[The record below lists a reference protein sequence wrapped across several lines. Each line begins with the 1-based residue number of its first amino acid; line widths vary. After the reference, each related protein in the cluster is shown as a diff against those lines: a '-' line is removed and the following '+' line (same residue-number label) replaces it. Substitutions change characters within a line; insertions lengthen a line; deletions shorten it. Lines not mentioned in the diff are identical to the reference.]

1 MLVSLGKR
9 GQERNATRCASGI
22 MLRVYEDVERDL
34 PDGQRLI
41 ARQQPA
47 QRVFHVLVGGEDHEV
62 PAGHPSTPAASRVP
76 RSASP
81 RQACR

>member
-1 MLVSLGKR
+1 
-9 GQERNATRCASGI
+9 
-22 MLRVYEDVERDL
+22 MLRVYEDIEHDL
-34 PDGQRLI
+34 SNGHRLV

-47 QRVFHVLVGGEDHEV
+47 QRVFHVLVGGKDHEV
-62 PAGHPSTPAASRVP
+62 PAGYPSTPAASSVP